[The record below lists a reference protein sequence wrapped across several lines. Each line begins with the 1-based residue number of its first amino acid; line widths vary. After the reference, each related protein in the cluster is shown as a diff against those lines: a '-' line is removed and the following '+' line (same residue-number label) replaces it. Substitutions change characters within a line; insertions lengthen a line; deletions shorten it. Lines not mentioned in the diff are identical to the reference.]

1 MYESLRNKIAELESI
16 YHRHKDYELE
26 IEIRELKDELRWL
39 EMQDYLEFE
48 NPDYYRAY

>member
-1 MYESLRNKIAELESI
+1 MYESLRNKINELESI
-16 YHRHKDYELE
+16 RHRDYELE
-26 IEIRELKDELRWL
+26 LEIMELKDELRWL